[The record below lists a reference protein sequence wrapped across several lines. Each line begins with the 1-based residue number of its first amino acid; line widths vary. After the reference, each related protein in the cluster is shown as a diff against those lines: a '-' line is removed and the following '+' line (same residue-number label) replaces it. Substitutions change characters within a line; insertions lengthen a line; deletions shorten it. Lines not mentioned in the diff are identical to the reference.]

1 MKKAYLYPGSFD
13 PITNGHLDLI
23 KRAAKLCDVL
33 YIVIG
38 LNDQKNYLFSVE
50 ERKQMIIEAT
60 KGLANIIVEA
70 SDKLIVDYAKEK
82 HISVIVRGF
91 RNTIDFEDE
100 QEMYFFNNKIEP
112 SIETIVLFSK
122 IENFYTS
129 SSNIKELLKFKA
141 DVTSYVPQIVIDT
154 FNKKSK

>member
-1 MKKAYLYPGSFD
+1 VKKAYLYPGSFD